1 MVPRLIL
8 EKASYELLQRVFCFV
23 FVFFLGGV
31 TFMTLGMTL
40 GVYQCLLC
48 LQYLIQTMM
57 TTLIMN
63 LFSNT
68 ASFIFFPLNEK
79 SYIAGVRVFLRVTL
93 MTLFFFFS
101 LHFPS
106 TMSKNKVVYCFWI
119 KHKTNTVYFV
129 LCANFAC

>member
-1 MVPRLIL
+1 
-8 EKASYELLQRVFCFV
+8 
-23 FVFFLGGV
+23 
-31 TFMTLGMTL
+31 MTLGMTL

-93 MTLFFFFS
+93 MTLFFS
-101 LHFPS
+101 L
-106 TMSKNKVVYCFWI
+106 VYIFQARCRKI
-119 KHKTNTVYFV
+119 KWFIVSGLSIKQTQFT
-129 LCANFAC
+129 LCCVQILHANISI

>member
-1 MVPRLIL
+1 
-8 EKASYELLQRVFCFV
+8 
-23 FVFFLGGV
+23 
-31 TFMTLGMTL
+31 MTLGMTL

-48 LQYLIQTMM
+48 LQCLIQTMM

-93 MTLFFFFS
+93 MNLFFSFFFDIVLGKCKLKWFIVS
-101 LHFPS
+101 GLSIKQTQFTLCCVQILH
-106 TMSKNKVVYCFWI
+106 
-119 KHKTNTVYFV
+119 
-129 LCANFAC
+129 ANISI